1 MDSKYAMKRCK
12 ITFLG
17 LAALAIVAGSA
28 LSAPRL
34 TIPESSFDFGFV
46 PQHSSVSHS
55 FWLYSTGDDE
65 LKILKV
71 VPG

>member
-1 MDSKYAMKRCK
+1 MKRFK
-12 ITFLG
+12 QTLVGIATV
-17 LAALAIVAGSA
+17 ALIAGSA
-28 LSAPRL
+28 FGAPQL
-34 TIPESSFDFGFV
+34 KLGETAFDFGFV
-46 PQHSSVSHS
+46 PQHSKVSHT

>member
-1 MDSKYAMKRCK
+1 MKRFK
-12 ITFLG
+12 VTFLG
-17 LAALAIVAGSA
+17 VVAAFVIAGTA

-34 TIPESSFDFGFV
+34 TIPETHFDFGFV
-46 PQHSSVSHS
+46 PQHSKISHT
-55 FWLYSTGDDE
+55 FWLFSTGDDE

>member
-1 MDSKYAMKRCK
+1 MKRFK
-12 ITFLG
+12 LTFLG
-17 LAALAIVAGSA
+17 VAAAAVLAGSA
-28 LSAPRL
+28 IAAPRM

-46 PQHSSVSHS
+46 PQHSSISHS
-55 FWLYSTGDDE
+55 FWLYSTGEDD